1 MASYLITGASR
12 GLGFEMVKA
21 LLQKPANEVST
32 VFAAIRS
39 APPPALQEV
48 IAQSQG
54 RVVVVKLEVS
64 DEASIAAAAN
74 DVKDKL
80 AGRGLDVLINNAAI
94 ASMTPTPLTAATT
107 LQNAFKV
114 NVDAVHR
121 ITVAF
126 LPLLREGTKKTV
138 LNVSSIVGSI
148 THTKRFMI
156 SPDHGYRVSKAALNC
171 LMSIFA
177 CELEDEG
184 FTFVAVSPGWCRTD
198 QGGPYADLD
207 AQTGGVAVIEV
218 LDRDRSELNGKF
230 VNIKVAGW
238 ENAAG
243 LHQYNGA
250 EIPW

>member
-12 GLGFEMVKA
+12 GLGFEMVKV
-21 LLQKPANEVST
+21 LLQKPASEVST

-64 DEASIAAAAN
+64 NEASIAAAAN

-94 ASMTPTPLTAATT
+94 ASMTPTPLTAATP
-107 LQNAFKV
+107 LQHAFKV

-126 LPLLREGTKKTV
+126 LPLLREGTEKTV
-138 LNVSSIVGSI
+138 LNV
-148 THTKRFMI
+148 
-156 SPDHGYRVSKAALNC
+156 
-171 LMSIFA
+171 
-177 CELEDEG
+177 
-184 FTFVAVSPGWCRTD
+184 
-198 QGGPYADLD
+198 
-207 AQTGGVAVIEV
+207 
-218 LDRDRSELNGKF
+218 
-230 VNIKVAGW
+230 
-238 ENAAG
+238 
-243 LHQYNGA
+243 
-250 EIPW
+250 